1 MASNKIGVSDGKLP
15 TFKVCVP
22 IFNGLSKPS
31 NKVLKVLSTLETLST
46 DIGLLFSSNSILPV
60 NPVEGF
66 GSNTLL
72 SNLTINSFLEI
83 ASKLVAFAGVFVT

>member
-1 MASNKIGVSDGKLP
+1 M
-15 TFKVCVP
+15 
-22 IFNGLSKPS
+22 
-31 NKVLKVLSTLETLST
+31 LKVLSTLETLST

-83 ASKLVAFAGVFVT
+83 ASKLVAFAGVFVTWTENGTSIGGTILCSTVWSTITVDLSNGFVW